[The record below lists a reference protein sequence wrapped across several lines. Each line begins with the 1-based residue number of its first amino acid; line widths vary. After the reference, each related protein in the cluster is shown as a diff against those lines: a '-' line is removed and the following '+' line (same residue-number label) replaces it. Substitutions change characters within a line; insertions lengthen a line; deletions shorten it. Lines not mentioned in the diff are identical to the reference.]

1 MYALIGTWQMCLTG
15 ARKGTALLQSGL
27 PAGDAVEQ
35 AIMTVEDEPAYT
47 SVGYGGLPDS
57 SGHVMLDA
65 AYMDGRTLHMGGI
78 MSAENIRNPISL
90 ARKLCGRETNC
101 LLAGRGAEQAAV
113 SLGLP
118 LRDMRTEGSMEKWRK
133 AVSEEQTKLSAYQ
146 GHDTVCVLALDEQGG
161 MAAGTSTSGL
171 FMKEPG
177 RVGDSP
183 IIGSGFYC
191 DDRYGAAAATGLGE
205 DIMRGC
211 LSYETVSLM
220 RPFSR
225 GGLPGSAGLTDG
237 AEREPGR
244 GQGFHQP
251 DCAGTG
257 RRIRGGDDAAGLP
270 VCRGKGRSGRTVRGL
285 ARRSGMP
292 GGQPGRDRRRT
303 IKDPSLRS

>member
-171 FMKEPG
+171 FMKDPG

-220 RPFSR
+220 RR
-225 GGLPGSAGLTDG
+225 GLSPAEACREALALLTERKESLGEDKGSISLIALGPDG
-237 AEREPGR
+237 AFGAATTLPVFPFAAGR
-244 GQGFHQP
+244 GEAAALYVVSRDGPECRAVSQEEI
-251 DCAGTG
+251 AGE
-257 RRIRGGDDAAGLP
+257 P
-270 VCRGKGRSGRTVRGL
+270 
-285 ARRSGMP
+285 
-292 GGQPGRDRRRT
+292 
-303 IKDPSLRS
+303 